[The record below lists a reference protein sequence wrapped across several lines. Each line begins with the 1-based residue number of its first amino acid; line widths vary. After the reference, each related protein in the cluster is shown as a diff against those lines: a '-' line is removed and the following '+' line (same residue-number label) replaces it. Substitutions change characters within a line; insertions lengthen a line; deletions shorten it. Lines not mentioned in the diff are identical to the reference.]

1 MPTYDYVCRACGH
14 EFELFQSITAPV
26 QRKCPKCGKLKLER
40 LIGVGAGVIF
50 KGSGFYET
58 DYRSES
64 YKKAAEQES
73 KSATGGDGKKD
84 AAPKTA
90 DNSADAKP
98 VDSATTAAK
107 SDSTAAPETDASN
120 SSTRLTITP
129 DSSKADVRE
138 AKKLLKHKQ
147 QMREKRRA
155 REAESK
161 KKAARKKT

>member
-50 KGSGFYET
+50 KGGGFYET

-73 KSATGGDGKKD
+73 KSATGGDGTKDGEKK
-84 AAPKTA
+84 
-90 DNSADAKP
+90 SVDAKP
-98 VDSATTAAK
+98 ADSAA
-107 SDSTAAPETDASN
+107 STAKPDSAAAPGTDASN

-147 QMREKRRA
+147 QLREKRRA
-155 REAESK
+155 REAEAK
-161 KKAARKKT
+161 IRAAKRSSRKKP